1 MTGIKN
7 YVSVIFGI
15 AFSFLLSSCSAH
27 SPFILK
33 NTTDTDLVG
42 SSTYPPYQGKVF
54 ITKQALPTNVA
65 FTPIA
70 RIDVG
75 KIWYGSSTDALASMA
90 NRARELGANAIVEAK
105 TWHQPSGFSWA
116 APEGAGQAVSIKDL
130 SALSS
135 AGVSGDYY

>member
-1 MTGIKN
+1 MPGLKH
-7 YVSVIFGI
+7 SAAIFGI
-15 AFSFLLSSCSAH
+15 ALCFLLSACSAH

-33 NTTDTDLVG
+33 NTTDTALIG
-42 SSTYPPYQGKVF
+42 STTYPPYQGKVF
-54 ITKQALPTNVA
+54 ITKQALPSTVA

-90 NRARELGANAIVEAK
+90 DRARELGANAIIEAR

-116 APEGAGQAVSIKDL
+116 AHEASGQAVSIKDIT
-130 SALSS
+130 ALSS
-135 AGVSGDYY
+135 AGIAGDYY